1 MSTSASAAPSP
12 APLKLAVLVGSVREG
27 RFAPVVARWFA
38 GRAAEHGEFTTEVI
52 DLADYPLPLALPS
65 VPPAIDPDPERP
77 AALAGL
83 TRALDE
89 ADAVVVLTPDYNRS
103 FPASLK
109 AAIDWHF
116 TQWQAKPIGFV
127 GYSGLSGGL
136 LAIEQLRQ
144 VFGEL
149 HAHTVRSAVT
159 FPRYYLL
166 FDEQGELREPTEPAG
181 AAKRMLD
188 ELVWWGTA
196 LREAREARPFS
207 SVA

>member
-1 MSTSASAAPSP
+1 MPTP
-12 APLKLAVLVGSVREG
+12 ARPLKLAVIVGSVREG
-27 RFAPVVARWFA
+27 RFAPVVSRWFSE
-38 GRAAEHGEFTTEVI
+38 RVAEHGAFETEVI
-52 DLADYPLPLALPS
+52 DLADVPLPLALPAVS
-65 VPPAIDPDPERP
+65 PAIQPDMDRP
-77 AALAGL
+77 ATMAGL

-89 ADAVVVLTPDYNRS
+89 ADAFVVLTPDYNRS

-149 HAHTVRSAVT
+149 FAHTVRNYVS

-166 FDEQGELREPTEPAG
+166 FDEDGQLRDPEEPAG
-181 AAKRMLD
+181 SAKRMLD
-188 ELVWWGTA
+188 ELVWWATA
-196 LREAREARPFS
+196 LSEAREARPF
-207 SVA
+207 AAG